1 MRKVNLIAVFTP
13 DESKLLFCHRL
24 KDPYKGL
31 YNLVGGK
38 LEPGEDGL
46 EAAYRELWEETGITR
61 EQITLTH
68 VMDFVYYDE
77 DCQLEVYTGTL
88 REEVP
93 VAGEENPLEWL
104 GMDEDFFSLEKFAGE
119 GNIGHI
125 LEHMKN
131 YRQG

>member
-38 LEPGEDGL
+38 LELGEDGL
-46 EAAYRELWEETGITR
+46 DAAYRELWEETGITR

-93 VAGEENPLEWL
+93 VSGEENPLEWL

>member
-46 EAAYRELWEETGITR
+46 DAAYRELWEETGITR

-93 VAGEENPLEWL
+93 AAGEENPLEWL

-131 YRQG
+131 YRQR

>member
-1 MRKVNLIAVFTP
+1 MKTIYVN
-13 DESKLLFCHRL
+13 
-24 KDPYKGL
+24 G
-31 YNLVGGK
+31 
-38 LEPGEDGL
+38 
-46 EAAYRELWEETGITR
+46 
-61 EQITLTH
+61 Q
-68 VMDFVYYDE
+68 
-77 DCQLEVYTGTL
+77 VYTGTL